1 MSERLKFGLVGA
13 GAIAQTYAQAF
24 AQAEQAQAVAVADVR
39 QDAAG
44 ALAERLGCKAFDSHR
59 KMLDSVELDAVV
71 VATPPVSHP
80 EICCEVLERK
90 IPVLC
95 EKPLSLDVAS
105 ARRMVAAAENAGVV
119 LTMASKFRY
128 VDDVIRAKSIVASGI
143 LGEIILFEN
152 TFTSRVDMGSRWNAD
167 PQRSGGGVLIDNGT
181 HSVDLMRYFLG
192 PIAEV
197 QALEGKNVQDLEVE
211 DTVRLFVRSAGGVMG
226 SVDLSW
232 SLNKELDG
240 YVDIYG
246 SHGTV
251 RVGWKESKYR
261 QTGSSDWVV
270 FGQGY
275 DKLQAFGNKLDN
287 FCGAIRGQQP
297 LRITAEDAIASV
309 EVIEK
314 AYESLRDNRWIST

>member
-1 MSERLKFGLVGA
+1 MSDRLRFGLVGA

-24 AQAEQAQAVAVADVR
+24 SQAEQARAVAVADVR
-39 QDAAG
+39 AEAAR
-44 ALAERLGCKAFDSHR
+44 ALAERLGCEAFVDHHE
-59 KMLDSVELDAVV
+59 MLDRTPLDAVV

-80 EICCEVLERK
+80 AICIDVLARK

-95 EKPLSLDVAS
+95 EKPLSLDVDS
-105 ARRMVAAAENAGVV
+105 ARRMVAAARSAGVI

-128 VDDVIRAKSIVASGI
+128 VADVIRAKSIVASGI

-197 QALEGKNVQDLEVE
+197 QALEGKNVQGLAVE
-211 DTVRLFVRSAGGVMG
+211 DTVRLFVRSESGVMG

-275 DKLQAFGNKLDN
+275 DKLQAFSSKLDN
-287 FCGAIRGQQP
+287 FCGAVRGEQP

-309 EVIEK
+309 AVVEK